1 MATTKTKKRTVN
13 YERIAD
19 AAKATA
25 LEAIDEQLESINEK
39 MRKYEPL
46 IEAKKSL
53 EASKRSLLGGARL
66 TSGNNGMRLRQED
79 LVLYL
84 KENPGLKVQE
94 IAEHFG
100 TPYSTV
106 GSHLLRGRDE
116 RFLQTAS
123 KRWYVRDPEEG
134 IDTVD
139 DIEEDE

>member
-19 AAKATA
+19 NAKEAA
-25 LEAIDEQLESINEK
+25 LMAIDEQLESINEK

-79 LVLYL
+79 VVLYL
-84 KENPGLKVQE
+84 KEHPGQRVQDLV
-94 IAEHFG
+94 EHFG
-100 TPYSTV
+100 TPYTTIN
-106 GSHLLRGRDE
+106 SHLLRGKDE
-116 RFLQTAS
+116 RFLQTPS